1 MSTPLA
7 FGPLQYDSPV
17 ADPPV
22 LYACTVHW
30 HVSRFAAP
38 VPCRTFL
45 VRHGSARWSLIDA
58 GCPGCEA
65 ALVDAVQSAIG
76 SDGELAYIFLTHGHL
91 DHTAAT
97 NDLLAR
103 FPTAKVVAHAREV
116 PYLTGELRYSRTRGS
131 GLLYNITKYL
141 MFESTVRVSRDRI
154 VAVRGD
160 GDEATESTAEN
171 VLPCDEL
178 QAETG
183 ICVLAT
189 PGHTPGHAAYLHVPS
204 RAVFT
209 GDAFMNLVP
218 MFGRSPAITAPLAL
232 STVSPSSARA
242 SIRSLLK
249 RHDWTRAFPAHD
261 AGAITTQGGDMG
273 CGGVS
278 KDALAVAFPG

>member
-1 MSTPLA
+1 MSLA
-7 FGPLQYDSPV
+7 FAPLQHDSL
-17 ADPPV
+17 ATDPPV

-58 GCPGCEA
+58 GCPGCEP

-76 SDGELAYIFLTHGHL
+76 SEGELAYIFLTHGHL

-116 PYLTGELRYSRTRGS
+116 SYLTGELRYSRTRGT

-141 MFESTVRVSRDRI
+141 MSESTVRVPRDRI

-160 GDEATESTAEN
+160 GDEDNESAGEN
-171 VLPCDEL
+171 VLPFDGL
-178 QAETG
+178 QAEAG

-189 PGHTPGHAAYLHVPS
+189 PGHTPGHVAYLHVPS
-204 RAVFT
+204 RTVFT

-218 MFGRSPAITAPLAL
+218 MFGRSPAISAPLPL

-242 SIRSLLK
+242 SIRSLLA

-261 AGAITTQGGDMG
+261 AGAVTAQGGDTG
-273 CGGVS
+273 YGGVS
-278 KDALAVAFPG
+278 KDELAAAFPK